1 MSLANL
7 FCCFLSMAL
16 IMVPKIIFI
25 RKHAHDPRE
34 KEDDEKEEKEQEL
47 KYREV
52 IRENETL
59 QKSIAEVMNKMQRP
73 VYSKSAKENGNLLS
87 EVLMRI
93 SIRPY

>member
-1 MSLANL
+1 
-7 FCCFLSMAL
+7 MAL

-59 QKSIAEVMNKMQRP
+59 QKSIAEVMNNMQRP

-87 EVLMRI
+87 EV
-93 SIRPY
+93 

>member
-1 MSLANL
+1 
-7 FCCFLSMAL
+7 MAL

-73 VYSKSAKENGNLLS
+73 VCVYSKSAKENGNQSS
-87 EVLMRI
+87 EV
-93 SIRPY
+93 